1 MSFILVLFHALIFLI
16 TLARN
21 DMAAQIHDG
30 CWAAKSLI
38 VVASW
43 IAAWWMPNSFFDNFF
58 LPMAMYISVI
68 FLIYQV
74 LLMLAA
80 AYKINDRLV
89 TNANK
94 DSGKCSSI
102 ILIFM
107 TLCIT
112 AGYIAW
118 MVTSFI
124 DFTCTRAVVIQVV
137 TLLVTVLMYVLQF
150 CGAREDASIF
160 TTGLAALYAQYLQW
174 TALSSEPDVKCNP
187 NTGAGDATAQIL
199 LGIVVTWFALF
210 MMSGTAPTGD
220 EKVKG
225 AVAVDDE

>member
-1 MSFILVLFHALIFLI
+1 MSFILVLFHTLIFLI

-38 VVASW
+38 VLSSW

-58 LPMAMYISVI
+58 LPVAMYISVI

-89 TNANK
+89 TNVSK
-94 DSGKCSSI
+94 DTGKCSSI
-102 ILIFM
+102 ILIFL
-107 TLCIT
+107 TLCVT
-112 AGYIAW
+112 AGYISW

-124 DFTCTRAVVIQVV
+124 DFTCTRAVVI
-137 TLLVTVLMYVLQF
+137 
-150 CGAREDASIF
+150 
-160 TTGLAALYAQYLQW
+160 
-174 TALSSEPDVKCNP
+174 
-187 NTGAGDATAQIL
+187 
-199 LGIVVTWFALF
+199 
-210 MMSGTAPTGD
+210 
-220 EKVKG
+220 
-225 AVAVDDE
+225 